1 MFLAEL
7 RFEYKLMIFPLFFT
21 LVRILTEDT
30 SCLDI
35 ISEGRVWQSD
45 RGLNPGP
52 PAERSDTLP
61 LDYQW
66 PPSEP
71 IERGILMGDELS
83 GELVINGLENM
94 DCGAVQAL
102 ERVGGAFIAFLFS
115 NVGIIG
121 LVVGYTITG
130 AFIFIFIEKK
140 EVSEGNIIVM
150 KLRNETVDFLWNLTY
165 VLNVFDEPHWKTAVS
180 LKLMDYQEEVV
191 KAISKGFDG
200 SDNNL
205 GSSQWSFSGA
215 FLYSLTVITT
225 IGLICDNGISLMPH

>member
-1 MFLAEL
+1 MERRRTRRYHHREKTWMEKFKDYL
-7 RFEYKLMIFPLFFT
+7 R
-21 LVRILTEDT
+21 
-30 SCLDI
+30 
-35 ISEGRVWQSD
+35 Q
-45 RGLNPGP
+45 
-52 PAERSDTLP
+52 
-61 LDYQW
+61 
-66 PPSEP
+66 
-71 IERGILMGDELS
+71 
-83 GELVINGLENM
+83 
-94 DCGAVQAL
+94 
-102 ERVGGAFIAFLFS
+102 FIAFLFS

-225 IGLICDNGISLMPH
+225 IGRIGVIDTHADYDSFGVNLVQRKQSVENTSDGERLHRLFFACENVLNFHDF